1 MQLLRGQKAI
11 LTVYLKNGF
20 NESLNVSFNIFA
32 SMFKYSVTNTS
43 IHFFFI
49 ILFLFPLCAITQ
61 VTDTTAIKKD
71 SLQFR
76 RDDSVLRIKNFT
88 PYFTLHVDSTLDYH
102 FDINRDPTQYY
113 WYLKNSPVGLKINKD
128 NGVLHF
134 KADKS
139 YFLSGKLKY
148 DNEYKVRLG
157 IQNLNYPLDKVDTA
171 FTLVFYNT
179 EIIPSRLK
187 PTVGNEL
194 VIEEGDTLSFKI
206 QCEDGSFP
214 IETITYMSN
223 FPIKSITP
231 MDHCGDDFT
240 WTAPYDFIRDDDK
253 EKQKLLD
260 IKFIGVDKF
269 FNRDTAEVKVLVK
282 QTINYPFQ
290 YMEFTKISKDIETYI
305 VQLKSTFRILDK
317 KVRGT
322 KNTRTT
328 FDLTSATT
336 ALGGTI
342 FSSLP
347 NQEEQTTGKILPS
360 VGVALVPVKEA
371 VAPTKTYEQNSASLV
386 RSDIKRLQYLLTD
399 NMLIGEKDPEILKKT
414 QKLRDELTQ
423 VQLQL
428 IDVPVVEDSTS
439 SKELDDYFNNPKVNK
454 KYRLKNGR

>member
-1 MQLLRGQKAI
+1 MLRNCISKISPRFFLVTAFLL
-11 LTVYLKNGF
+11 L
-20 NESLNVSFNIFA
+20 SFGA
-32 SMFKYSVTNTS
+32 T
-43 IHFFFI
+43 
-49 ILFLFPLCAITQ
+49 CQ
-61 VTDTTAIKKD
+61 VTDTTVNQPDSEMIK
-71 SLQFR
+71 
-76 RDDSVLRIKNFT
+76 RDTLLRIKNFS

-102 FDINRDPTQYY
+102 FEINRDPVQYY
-113 WYLKNSPVGLKINKD
+113 WYLKNTPVGLKINKD

-157 IQNLNYPLDKVDTA
+157 IQNLNNPRDEVDTF

-179 EIIPSRLK
+179 EIIPSRVK
-187 PTVGNEL
+187 PTVGNDL
-194 VIEEGDTLSFKI
+194 VIEEGDTLNFKL
-206 QCEDGSFP
+206 QCEEGSFP
-214 IETITYMSN
+214 IESITYFSN
-223 FPIKSITP
+223 FPIKSITSIA
-231 MDHCGDDFT
+231 HCGDDFT
-240 WTAPYDFIRDDDK
+240 WVAPYDFVRDDEK
-253 EKQKLLD
+253 EKQKQLE

-269 FNRDTAEVKVLVK
+269 FNRDTASVKVLVK
-282 QTINYPFQ
+282 ETINYPFRLMQ
-290 YMEFTKISKDIETYI
+290 FNKITADIEKYI
-305 VQLKSTFRILDK
+305 LQLKSTFRILDK

-328 FDLTSATT
+328 FDLTSAST

-347 NQEEQTTGKILPS
+347 SQDEQTTGKILPS

-371 VAPTKTYEQNSASLV
+371 VAPAKTYEQNSASLV

-399 NMLIGEKDPEILKKT
+399 NMLVGEKDPDIIKKT

-428 IDVPVVEDSTS
+428 IDVPIVEDNTD
-439 SKELDDYFNNPKVNK
+439 SKELDQYFNNPKVNK
-454 KYRLKNGR
+454 KYRLKNGK